1 VTSPASTD
9 SVPPQLSAG
18 PRPATG
24 PAADEG
30 LARRLRALACTAPLH
45 DLDARKANLAGEYSV
60 YGMAEIALAAI
71 DLVTLNMDFDTG
83 ADHEQVVAR
92 LVPRIAAQA
101 PHRPAA
107 EHERV
112 ARWVASARS
121 TAPSPRTARTSA
133 GTTTSS

>member
-1 VTSPASTD
+1 MSDRGPSLCTVTSPASTD

-18 PRPATG
+18 PRPAPG

-60 YGMAEIALAAI
+60 YGMAEVALAAI

-83 ADHEQVVAR
+83 GDREEIVVW
-92 LVPRIAAQA
+92 LVR
-101 PHRPAA
+101 
-107 EHERV
+107 
-112 ARWVASARS
+112 
-121 TAPSPRTARTSA
+121 RTSA
-133 GTTTSS
+133 PNPHRSVGAARPV